1 MTRIKQLV
9 RPETQVVSW
18 KAAFPVLAIAAAC
31 LAGCAGTTPNI
42 NSVEPKV
49 GLDKPLVQFNTCA
62 KPIYPQE
69 SRARGA
75 QGTTTLSFLI
85 DTDGS
90 VVESLVAKSSGYPL
104 LDETARAA
112 IAKCR
117 FRPAMAGDTPK
128 RAWVPVQYVWS
139 LR

>member
-18 KAAFPVLAIAAAC
+18 KAALPVLAIAAAC
-31 LAGCAGTTPNI
+31 LAGCAGTTPKGDSFEREAGI
-42 NSVEPKV
+42 S
-49 GLDKPLVQFNTCA
+49 KPVAQFNTCA
-62 KPIYPQE
+62 KPVYPRE
-69 SRARGA
+69 SLARRA
-75 QGTTTLSFLI
+75 QGTTTLRFLI

-90 VVESLVAKSSGYPL
+90 VAEALVAKSSGDPL
-104 LDETARAA
+104 LDEAARSA

-117 FRPAMAGDTPK
+117 FKPAMAGGTPA

-139 LR
+139 LG